1 MGSRPRRKKT
11 RTQTGTGMEKTP
23 YQGGTCRTCQV
34 PRSPAFP
41 SPHPVKAPESGQASG
56 RCSLLSGPAD
66 RQGSPNLRGRDR
78 QCHRKQSGGRVAG
91 DTLFSRQAHPL
102 HSSNPE
108 PGRVTSSSQSFGTC
122 PVLERDLSSSRSWAH
137 QGMVTPGVQHK
148 CPPLRGHP
156 SHFST
161 SLCSNSSLRVL
172 RPLPP
177 PSVHFLL
184 SREETSEV
192 WQVGGHTTQTCPV

>member
-1 MGSRPRRKKT
+1 MGSRPRRQKI

-108 PGRVTSSSQSFGTC
+108 PGRVTSSSQS
-122 PVLERDLSSSRSWAH
+122 VWDLPSSRERLV
-137 QGMVTPGVQHK
+137 QFQVLGTPGH
-148 CPPLRGHP
+148 GHSWSP
-156 SHFST
+156 TQVSPTPWTPKSFQ
-161 SLCSNSSLRVL
+161 
-172 RPLPP
+172 
-177 PSVHFLL
+177 HFLMLKFFLTCLTPIAPTL
-184 SREETSEV
+184 SPFSAV
-192 WQVGGHTTQTCPV
+192 